1 MHAFTKV
8 VVCIGIFV
16 VTFVGGYALRDVL
29 AGDSPNLKTIP
40 AALGLRSEPKS
51 ELTATRTFVQVL
63 ANLELKYRG
72 EVDRQEVTYVAIQ
85 GMMDS
90 LKDPYTAIMPPEEAK
105 RFDERSR
112 GKFVGSGG
120 IGAELSPD
128 PMGARIRRVFKNGP
142 ASRSLLRPDDIIVA
156 VGGKEIMGLPIED
169 VVTEI
174 RGDEGTSV
182 RLSIYRTATKE
193 TFDKVLTRQKVQIQ
207 DVYGEVL
214 SGAYVRG
221 KPPIGRLEVRSY
233 SETIVEQFDEELLA
247 LEKQGIRGLI
257 IDLRGNPGGLMGAA
271 IDMASRFVDG
281 RLIVS
286 MRRKTGQPEKYFAR
300 NGLAQRKPYP
310 IVILVDESTASA
322 AEIFAG
328 ALRDYRIAT
337 IVGEHTYGKAAVQ
350 NVVALV
356 DGAQAKVTIAR
367 YYLPNGDLIQRV
379 EDERG
384 EYSQGG
390 IKPAVEVKLDRG
402 VTPGDPE
409 KDNQLQKAAELII
422 DKLGS

>member
-8 VVCIGIFV
+8 VICIGIFV
-16 VTFVGGYALRDVL
+16 VTYVGGYALRDVL
-29 AGDSPNLKTIP
+29 VGDSPNLKTIP

-51 ELTATRTFVQVL
+51 ELAATRTFVQVL

-72 EVDRQEVTYVAIQ
+72 DVDRQEVTYVAIQ
-85 GMMDS
+85 GMMDA

-156 VGGKEIMGLPIED
+156 VGGKEIMGLAIED

-193 TFDKVLTRQKVQIQ
+193 TFEKVLTRQKVQIQ

-221 KPPIGRLEVRSY
+221 GPLIGRLEVRSY
-233 SETIVEQFDEELLA
+233 SETIVEQFDEELSA
-247 LEKQGIRGLI
+247 LEKPGIRGLI

-310 IVILVDESTASA
+310 IVIL
-322 AEIFAG
+322 
-328 ALRDYRIAT
+328 AT

-356 DGAQAKVTIAR
+356 DGAQAKITIAR

-390 IKPAVEVKLDRG
+390 IKPAVEVILDRG

-422 DKLGS
+422 EKLGS